1 MKIETILKLNADIS
15 LPKQTVLN
23 ISYTQTLIA
32 EKLSDVLKPYDISTE
47 QFNVLRILRG
57 QKDKPVN
64 MGAIQERMI
73 AKTSNTTRLVDKLLA
88 KGLVDRAVC
97 ENNRRKIEV
106 TITDKG
112 LKLLNIVDKLVD
124 NTEDTLC
131 ANLTDLEQRQLIELL
146 EKIRK

>member
-47 QFNVLRILRG
+47 QLNVLRILRG
-57 QKDKPVN
+57 QKGKPVN

>member
-57 QKDKPVN
+57 QKGKPVN